1 MRKDF
6 DEDSI
11 LNLDFGGKCMLI
23 IGEFLQLLSS
33 GRMVF
38 EHLTPTDTWRLFN
51 LHELTEIV
59 RQNKMR
65 VGKQTQSDIAA
76 IHVMADTDVSH
87 WPGNHFRSYMTN
99 HLVGKRNMEV
109 MNNVTN
115 TVFAIHAVD
124 RRADGHTGAFQYNLS
139 DYIDIAKAGNLK
151 KIVKLWIGAKIQL
164 INNLDVEDKLC
175 NRSEGTVKY
184 IHICNTTCSA
194 KDGGAIY
201 VQFDNK
207 KSGNKRKS
215 HSYPEELQCSAPILG
230 KTRKLPYS
238 LHGKH
243 KKSNLTLCERKQF
256 PIALAHATTIHKTKG
271 STIDH
276 MTEDLAITTKGGKHP
291 CPILQGLVYTLL
303 SRAKRLVIIGILN
316 FHEDKIKHKKPLK
329 EIERMRRD
337 CPFANEHP
345 LENLHDNKICLN
357 NIRGWQAH
365 ISHFLSDKCCTK
377 YSSVLC
383 FNETKVDDSSISNT
397 SEHQPG

>member
-1 MRKDF
+1 MQTCEKT

-11 LNLDFGGKCMLI
+11 LNLDLGRKCMLI

-38 EHLTPTDTWRLFN
+38 EHLTPTDAWHLFN

-59 RQNKMR
+59 RENKMR

-76 IHVMADTDVSH
+76 IHAMADTDISH
-87 WPGNHFRSYMTN
+87 RPGNHFRSYMTN

-115 TVFAIHAVD
+115 TVFTIHAVD
-124 RRADGHTGAFQYNLS
+124 RGTDGHTGAFQYNLS

-151 KIVKLWIGAKIQL
+151 KNVKLWIGAKVQL

-184 IHICNTTCSA
+184 IHIRNTTCSA

-215 HSYPEELQCSAPILG
+215 NSLPEELQCSAPVLG
-230 KTRKLPYS
+230 NQGNCRIHYM
-238 LHGKH
+238 GNI
-243 KKSNLTLCERKQF
+243 KS
-256 PIALAHATTIHKTKG
+256 PI
-271 STIDH
+271 
-276 MTEDLAITTKGGKHP
+276 
-291 CPILQGLVYTLL
+291 
-303 SRAKRLVIIGILN
+303 
-316 FHEDKIKHKKPLK
+316 
-329 EIERMRRD
+329 
-337 CPFANEHP
+337 
-345 LENLHDNKICLN
+345 
-357 NIRGWQAH
+357 
-365 ISHFLSDKCCTK
+365 
-377 YSSVLC
+377 
-383 FNETKVDDSSISNT
+383 
-397 SEHQPG
+397 